1 MSKSKKITVNNENKI
16 FIKGARTHNLKNIDV
31 EIPRNKLVVV
41 TGVSGSGKS
50 SLTIDTLYAEGQRRY
65 VESLSSYARQFMN
78 RMDKPDV
85 DYIKGLSPAIAI
97 EQKTTTGTTRST
109 VGSLT
114 EIYDYL
120 RLLYAKIGKTYSPIS
135 SKEVVK
141 HDVAD
146 AIDYIKQFEENIKV
160 QILSPLKEINKNKLE
175 TLLQD
180 GIQRLLI
187 DGEVVRI
194 EDYNVDE
201 NVIPK
206 NNKKLTTHDSQLTT
220 NAYIL
225 IDRATAEKTDDNLY
239 RLADSISLAFSES
252 NGECTIDIPNKAK
265 KDFSNRFELDGM
277 QFETPSPQF
286 FNFNSPFGACDKCEG
301 FGTILGIDHDLVI
314 PNKNL
319 SVYEDAIA
327 CWRTEGM
334 SVWKKQLIKGATK
347 CDFPIHKP
355 IVDLTKEQYKTLWNG
370 NEFFEGINAFFKDIE
385 SQTYKIQYR
394 VMLSKYRGRT
404 ACDQCHGTRLRPDTE
419 YVKIAGKSIGDLLQM
434 TIKNLHAHFSKFS
447 TVEQSARHPEFN
459 SGFKKKLKQVQENQ
473 LDKHD
478 TKIASR
484 ILLEINNRLQFMV
497 DVGLEYLS
505 LNRFSNTLSGG
516 ESQRINLTRTLGSNL
531 TGSLYIL
538 DEPSVG
544 LHPHDTGRLINVLKY
559 LRDLGNTVIVVEH
572 EEEAIRAADYLI
584 DVGPYAGTLGGEI
597 VFAGNAADIIKN
609 PNSLTTKYLTGK
621 LEIEVPKQRRK
632 PINFIEIKGAKQNN
646 LKGIDVKIP
655 LNALSVITGVSGSG
669 KTTLIK
675 QILYPY
681 LKIQL
686 EGFGGKAGVF
696 KEITGYKNKIKKI
709 EFVDQNPIGRSS
721 RSNPVTYIKAYD
733 AIRDLFASQSLSK
746 IRGYQPKHFSFNVE
760 GGRCDACE
768 GEGEQL
774 VEMQFLADVHL
785 ECEVCHGKRFK
796 QEILEVTYNQKNIA
810 DVLDLTVDEAIL
822 FFKEK
827 KDVANRL
834 QPLQDVGLG
843 YVHLGQ
849 SSSTLSGGE
858 AQRVKLA
865 SFLGKGMAKESVLF
879 IFDEPT
885 TGLHFHD
892 INKLLK
898 AFNALIEIGH
908 TVVVVEHNIDVIK
921 CADWII
927 DLGPKGGE
935 EGGNLV
941 FEGTPENLIKNK
953 ESITAIYL
961 KEKLK

>member
-1 MSKSKKITVNNENKI
+1 MPKIKNITINRDSKIQ
-16 FIKGARTHNLKNIDV
+16 IKGARTHNLKNIDV
-31 EIPRNKLVVV
+31 EIPRNQLVVV

-109 VGSLT
+109 VGTLT

-120 RLLYAKIGKTYSPIS
+120 RLLYAKIGKTYSPVS
-135 SKEVVK
+135 GKLVQKHEVT
-141 HDVAD
+141 DVM
-146 AIDYIKQFEENIKV
+146 DYIKTLDADTKI
-160 QILSPLKEINKNKLE
+160 QILSPLKEITKNKLE

-180 GIQRLLI
+180 GIQRLLVN
-187 DGEVVRI
+187 GEVIRL
-194 EDYNVDE
+194 EDLDVT
-201 NVIPK
+201 
-206 NNKKLTTHDSQLTT
+206 LTQKRGKESGKSLSGDKGV
-220 NAYIL
+220 YIL
-225 IDRATAEKTDDNLY
+225 IDRVTAEPSEDNLY
-239 RLADSISLAFSES
+239 RIADSVNLAFSES
-252 NGECTIDIPNKAK
+252 DGYCVLDIPGKHKKA
-265 KDFSNRFELDGM
+265 FSNRFELDGI
-277 QFETPSPQF
+277 QFETPSSQF
-286 FNFNSPFGACDKCEG
+286 FNFNSPYGACAKCEG

-319 SVYEDAIA
+319 SVYEDAVV
-327 CWRTEGM
+327 CWKGEVM
-334 SVWKKQLIKGATK
+334 SWWKKQLIKGAPK

-355 IVDLTKEQYKTLWNG
+355 VAELTKEQYKMLWDG
-370 NEFFEGINAFFKDIE
+370 SAHFQGICDFYKDVE
-385 SQTYKIQYR
+385 LQTYKIQYR
-394 VMLSKYRGRT
+394 VMLAKYRGRT
-404 ACDQCHGTRLRPDTE
+404 ACDQCGGTRLRPDAE
-419 YVKIAGKSIGDLLQM
+419 YVKVGDKSLGDLLQM
-434 TIKNLHAHFSKFS
+434 TIKGLHEHFVQLS
-447 TVEQSARHPEFN
+447 T
-459 SGFKKKLKQVQENQ
+459 
-473 LDKHD
+473 DKHD
-478 TKIASR
+478 TQIASR

-505 LNRFSNTLSGG
+505 LSRFSNTLSGG

-544 LHPHDTGRLINVLKY
+544 LHPHDTGKLINILRY

-572 EEEAIRAADYLI
+572 EEEAIRSADYLI

-597 VFAGNAADIIKN
+597 VFAGNSADILKN
-609 PNSLTTKYLTGK
+609 PNSLTTQYLTGK
-621 LEIEVPKQRRK
+621 LQIEVPKQRRK

-686 EGFGGKAGVF
+686 EGFGGKPGLF
-696 KEITGYKNKIKKI
+696 REITGYKNKIKKI

-733 AIRDLFASQSLSK
+733 AIRDLFSVQSLSK
-746 IRGYQPKHFSFNVE
+746 IRGYQAKHFSFNVE

-768 GEGEQL
+768 GEGEQV

-785 ECEVCHGKRFK
+785 VCEVCNGKRFK
-796 QEILEVTYNQKNIA
+796 QEILEVNYNGKNIA
-810 DVLDLTVDEAIL
+810 DVLDLTVDEAIE

-827 KDVANRL
+827 KDVVNRL
-834 QPLQDVGLG
+834 KPLQDVGLG

-865 SFLGKGMAKESVLF
+865 SFLTKGGTKDPVLF

-935 EGGNLV
+935 EGGHLV
-941 FEGTPENLIKNK
+941 FEGTPENLVKNK
-953 ESITAIYL
+953 ESITGIYL
-961 KEKLK
+961 KGKLK

>member
-1 MSKSKKITVNNENKI
+1 MSKAKKITVNSDSKI

-65 VESLSSYARQFMN
+65 VESLSSYVRQFMS

-109 VGSLT
+109 VGTLT

-120 RLLYAKIGKTYSPIS
+120 RLLYAKIGKTYSPVS
-135 SKEVVK
+135 GKLVQKQEVS
-141 HDVAD
+141 DV
-146 AIDYIKQFEENIKV
+146 IDYIKTLDETAKI
-160 QILSPLKEINKNKLE
+160 QILSPLKEITKNKLE

-180 GIQRLLI
+180 GIQRLLL
-187 DGEVVRI
+187 DGEVVKI
-194 EDYNVDE
+194 EDYK
-201 NVIPK
+201 IPETLVSK
-206 NNKKLTTHDSQLTT
+206 IESDKKLTTHDSRLTT

-225 IDRATAEKTDDNLY
+225 IDRATAEQTEDNLY
-239 RLADSISLAFSES
+239 RLADSVSLAFSES
-252 NGECTIDIPNKAK
+252 DGECVIDVPGKNKK
-265 KDFSNRFELDGM
+265 TFSNKFELDGLA
-277 QFETPSPQF
+277 FEIPSPQL
-286 FNFNSPFGACDKCEG
+286 FNFNSPYGACSKCEG
-301 FGTILGIDHDLVI
+301 FGTILGIDQDLVI

-319 SVYEDAIA
+319 SVYEDAVV

-334 SVWKKQLIKGATK
+334 SIWKKDLIKGAAK

-355 IVDLTKEQYKTLWNG
+355 IIDLSKEQYKILWNG
-370 NEFFEGINAFFKDIE
+370 NEYFQGINAFFKDVE

-394 VMLSKYRGRT
+394 VMLAKYRGRT
-404 ACDQCHGTRLRPDTE
+404 ACDQCGGTRLRPDTE
-419 YVKIAGKSIGDLLQM
+419 YVKVGEKSIGDLLQM
-434 TIKNLHAHFSKFS
+434 TIKNMYEHF
-447 TVEQSARHPEFN
+447 RL
-459 SGFKKKLKQVQENQ
+459 LKI
-473 LDKHD
+473 DKHD
-478 TKIASR
+478 TQIASR

-544 LHPHDTGRLINVLKY
+544 LHPHDTGKLISILKY

-572 EEEAIRAADYLI
+572 EEEAIRSADYLI
-584 DVGPYAGTLGGEI
+584 DVGPFAGTLGGEI
-597 VFAGNAADIIKN
+597 VFAGNSADIIKN
-609 PNSLTTKYLTGK
+609 PNSLTTQYLTGK
-621 LEIEVPKQRRK
+621 LQIEVPKQRRK

-686 EGFGGKAGVF
+686 EGFGGKAGLF
-696 KEITGYKNKIKKI
+696 KEIIGYKNKIKKI

-733 AIRDLFASQSLSK
+733 AIRDLFSSQSLSK
-746 IRGYQPKHFSFNVE
+746 IRGYQAKHFSFNVE

-768 GEGEQL
+768 GEGEQV

-785 ECEVCHGKRFK
+785 VCEVCNGKRFK
-796 QEILEVTYNQKNIA
+796 QEILEVNYNGKNIA
-810 DVLDLTVDEAIL
+810 EILDLTVDEAIE
-822 FFKEK
+822 FFAEK
-827 KDVANRL
+827 KDVVSRL
-834 QPLQDVGLG
+834 KPLQDVGLG

-865 SFLGKGMAKESVLF
+865 SFLTKGVAKEQVLF

-935 EGGNLV
+935 EGGHLV
-941 FEGTPENLIKNK
+941 FEGTPENLVKNK

-961 KEKLK
+961 KEKL

>member
-1 MSKSKKITVNNENKI
+1 MPKAKKITVNSDSKI

-65 VESLSSYARQFMN
+65 VESLSSYVRQFMS

-109 VGSLT
+109 VGTLT

-120 RLLYAKIGKTYSPIS
+120 RLLYAKTGKTYSPVS
-135 SKEVVK
+135 NKMVEKKEVA
-141 HDVAD
+141 DV
-146 AIDYIKQFEENIKV
+146 IDYIKTQEENTKI
-160 QILSPLKEINKNKLE
+160 QILSPLKEITKNKLE

-180 GIQRLLI
+180 GIQRLLL
-187 DGEVVRI
+187 DGEVVKT
-194 EDYNVDE
+194 EDVE
-201 NVIPK
+201 EKSISAF
-206 NNKKLTTHDSQLTT
+206 NKKKEKF
-220 NAYIL
+220 IL
-225 IDRATAEKTDDNLY
+225 IDRATAEQTEDNLY
-239 RLADSISLAFSES
+239 RLADSVSLAFSES
-252 NGECTIDIPNKAK
+252 DGICVIDVPGKTK
-265 KDFSNRFELDGM
+265 KIFSNKFELDGIA
-277 QFETPSPQF
+277 FETPSPQF
-286 FNFNSPFGACDKCEG
+286 FNFNSPYGACDKCEG

-319 SVYEDAIA
+319 SVYEDAVV
-327 CWRTEGM
+327 CWRGEVM
-334 SVWKKQLIKGATK
+334 SAWKKQLIKGAPK

-355 IVDLTKEQYKTLWNG
+355 IADFTKEQYKTLWTG
-370 NEFFEGINAFFKDIE
+370 NQYFHGIYDFFKDVE

-394 VMLSKYRGRT
+394 VMLAKYRGRT
-404 ACDQCHGTRLRPDTE
+404 ACDQCNGTRLRPDTE
-419 YVKIAGKSIGDLLQM
+419 YVKIGDKSIGDLLQM
-434 TIKNLHAHFSKFS
+434 TIKNLYEHFAQMK
-447 TVEQSARHPEFN
+447 T
-459 SGFKKKLKQVQENQ
+459 
-473 LDKHD
+473 DKHD
-478 TKIASR
+478 TQIASR

-497 DVGLEYLS
+497 DVGLDYLS

-544 LHPHDTGRLINVLKY
+544 LHPHDTGKLINILKY

-572 EEEAIRAADYLI
+572 EEEAIRSADYLI
-584 DVGPYAGTLGGEI
+584 DVGPQAGTLGGEI
-597 VFAGNAADIIKN
+597 VFAGNADDIIKN
-609 PNSLTTKYLTGK
+609 PNSLTTQYLTGK
-621 LEIEVPKQRRK
+621 LNIEVPKIRRK
-632 PINFIEIKGAKQNN
+632 PINFIEIKGAKQHN
-646 LKGIDVKIP
+646 LKNIDVKIP

-733 AIRDLFASQSLSK
+733 AIRDLFAAQSLSK
-746 IRGYQPKHFSFNVE
+746 IRAYQSKHFSFNVE
-760 GGRCDACE
+760 GGRCDNCE
-768 GEGEQL
+768 GEGEQI

-785 ECEVCHGKRFK
+785 VCEVCNGKRFK
-796 QEILEVTYNQKNIA
+796 QEILEVNYNGKNIA
-810 DVLDLTVDEAIL
+810 DVLELTVDDAII

-827 KDVANRL
+827 KDVVNKL
-834 QPLQDVGLG
+834 KPLQDVGLG

-865 SFLGKGMAKESVLF
+865 SFLTKGVAKEQVLF

-935 EGGNLV
+935 EGGHLV

-953 ESITAIYL
+953 ESVTAIYL
-961 KEKLK
+961 KEKLR

>member
-1 MSKSKKITVNNENKI
+1 MSKAKKITVNSDNKI

-65 VESLSSYARQFMN
+65 VESLSSYVRQFMS

-109 VGSLT
+109 VGTLT

-120 RLLYAKIGKTYSPIS
+120 RLLYAKVGKTYSPVS
-135 SKEVVK
+135 GKLVQKQEVS
-141 HDVAD
+141 DV
-146 AIDYIKQFEENIKV
+146 IDYIKTLDETAKI
-160 QILSPLKEINKNKLE
+160 QILSPLKEITKNKLE

-180 GIQRLLI
+180 GIQRLLL
-187 DGEVVRI
+187 DGEVI
-194 EDYNVDE
+194 KTEDVE
-201 NVIPK
+201 EKQIAAL
-206 NNKKLTTHDSQLTT
+206 NKK
-220 NAYIL
+220 NEKFIL
-225 IDRATAEKTDDNLY
+225 IDRATAEQTEDNLY
-239 RLADSISLAFSES
+239 RLADSVSLAFSES
-252 NGECTIDIPNKAK
+252 DGECVIDVPGKTK
-265 KDFSNRFELDGM
+265 KVFSNKFELDGIA
-277 QFETPSPQF
+277 FEIPSPQF
-286 FNFNSPFGACDKCEG
+286 FNFNSPYGACSKCEG

-319 SVYEDAIA
+319 SVYEDAVV

-334 SVWKKQLIKGATK
+334 SVWKKDLIKGAPK

-355 IVDLTKEQYKTLWNG
+355 IIDLTKEQYKMLWEG
-370 NEFFEGINAFFKDIE
+370 SPYFQGINAFFKDVE

-394 VMLSKYRGRT
+394 VMLAKYRGRT
-404 ACDQCHGTRLRPDTE
+404 ACDQCGGTRLRLDTE
-419 YVKIAGKSIGDLLQM
+419 YVKVGDKSIGDLLQM
-434 TIKNLHAHFSKFS
+434 TIKNLYEHFQSLSPSPNGEGSSSK
-447 TVEQSARHPEFN
+447 TNRVR
-459 SGFKKKLKQVQENQ
+459 

-478 TKIASR
+478 TQIASR

-544 LHPHDTGRLINVLKY
+544 LHPHDTGKLINILRY

-584 DVGPYAGTLGGEI
+584 DVGPHAGTLGGEI
-597 VFAGNAADIIKN
+597 VFAGNSADIIKN
-609 PNSLTTKYLTGK
+609 PKSLTTQDLTGK
-621 LEIEVPKQRRK
+621 LQIEVPKQRRK

-686 EGFGGKAGVF
+686 EGFGGKPGLF

-733 AIRDLFASQSLSK
+733 AIRDLFSVQSLSK
-746 IRGYQPKHFSFNVE
+746 IRGYQAKHFSFNVE

-768 GEGEQL
+768 GEGEQV

-785 ECEVCHGKRFK
+785 VCEVCSGKRFK
-796 QEILEVTYNQKNIA
+796 QEILEVNYNGKNIA
-810 DVLDLTVDEAIL
+810 DILDLTVDKAIE
-822 FFKEK
+822 FFTEK
-827 KDVANRL
+827 KDVVNKL
-834 QPLQDVGLG
+834 KPLQDVGLG

-865 SFLGKGMAKESVLF
+865 SFLTKGVAKEQVLF

-908 TVVVVEHNIDVIK
+908 TVLVVEHNIDVIK

-935 EGGNLV
+935 EGGHLV
-941 FEGTPENLIKNK
+941 FEGTPENLVKNK

>member
-1 MSKSKKITVNNENKI
+1 MQTSKSLKKNNTEADKKI

-31 EIPRNKLVVV
+31 EIPRNKLVVI

-65 VESLSSYARQFMN
+65 VESLSSYARQFLN

-109 VGSLT
+109 VGTLT

-120 RLLYAKIGKTYSPIS
+120 RLMYAKIGKTYSPIS
-135 SKEVVK
+135 NKVVQK
-141 HDVAD
+141 QDVAD
-146 AIDYIKQFEENIKV
+146 VIDHIKKLEENTKI
-160 QILSPLKEINKNKLE
+160 QILSPLKELTKNKLD

-187 DGEVVRI
+187 NDEVVKTEEI
-194 EDYNVDE
+194 EEKDIVSLS
-201 NVIPK
+201 
-206 NNKKLTTHDSQLTT
+206 KKKEKF
-220 NAYIL
+220 IL
-225 IDRATAEKTDDNLY
+225 IDRATAEQSEDNLY

-252 NGECTIDIPNKAK
+252 DGYCTIDIPGKEK
-265 KDFSNRFELDGM
+265 KTFSNRFELDGL
-277 QFETPSPQF
+277 QFEIPSPQF
-286 FNFNSPFGACDKCEG
+286 FNFNSPYGACSKCQG

-319 SVYEDAIA
+319 SIYEDAVA
-327 CWRTEGM
+327 SWKGEKM
-334 SVWKKQLIKGATK
+334 SWWKKQLIKGAPA
-347 CDFPIHKP
+347 CNFPIHKP
-355 IVDLTKEQYKTLWNG
+355 IIDLTPAQYKTLWDG
-370 NEFFEGINAFFKDIE
+370 NEHFLGIKAFFKDVE

-394 VMLSKYRGRT
+394 VMLAKYRGRT
-404 ACDQCHGTRLRPDTE
+404 ACDQCNGTRLRPDAD
-419 YVKIAGKSIGDLLQM
+419 YVKVANKSIGELLQM
-434 TIKNLHAHFSKFS
+434 TVKNLFEHFQKYK
-447 TVEQSARHPEFN
+447 PD
-459 SGFKKKLKQVQENQ
+459 KQDQQ
-473 LDKHD
+473 
-478 TKIASR
+478 IASR
-484 ILLEINNRLQFMV
+484 ILLEVNNRLQFMV

-505 LNRFSNTLSGG
+505 LQRFSNTLSGG

-584 DVGPYAGTLGGEI
+584 DVGPFAGTLGGEI
-597 VFAGNAADIIKN
+597 VFAGNAKDIIKN
-609 PNSLTTKYLTGK
+609 PKSLTTQYLTGK
-621 LEIEVPKQRRK
+621 MEIAVPVMRRK

-646 LKGIDVKIP
+646 LKDIDIRIP
-655 LNALSVITGVSGSG
+655 LNALTVITGVSGSG

-686 EGFGGKAGVF
+686 EGFGGKPGLF
-696 KEITGYKNKIKKI
+696 REISGYKNKIKKI

-733 AIRDLFASQSLSK
+733 AIRDLFANQSLSK
-746 IRGYQPKHFSFNVE
+746 IRGYQSKHFSFNVE

-768 GEGEQL
+768 GEGEQV

-785 ECEVCHGKRFK
+785 VCEVCNGKRFK

-810 DVLDLTVDEAIL
+810 EILDMTVDEAID
-822 FFKEK
+822 FFADKKEVVNK
-827 KDVANRL
+827 IK
-834 QPLQDVGLG
+834 PLQDVGLG

-865 SFLGKGMAKESVLF
+865 SFLTKGIAKEPVLF

-908 TVVVVEHNIDVIK
+908 SVLVVEHNIDVIK
-921 CADWII
+921 CADWVI

-935 EGGNLV
+935 DGGQLV
-941 FEGTPENLIKNK
+941 FEGTPENLVKNK
-953 ESITAIYL
+953 DSITAKYL

>member
-1 MSKSKKITVNNENKI
+1 MPKAKKITVNSDSKI

-65 VESLSSYARQFMN
+65 VESLSSYVRQFMS

-109 VGSLT
+109 VGTLT

-120 RLLYAKIGKTYSPIS
+120 RLLYAKTGKTYSPVS
-135 SKEVVK
+135 NKMVQKQE
-141 HDVAD
+141 VAD
-146 AIDYIKQFEENIKV
+146 VIDYIKTQEENSKI
-160 QILSPLKEINKNKLE
+160 QILSPLKEITKNKLE

-180 GIQRLLI
+180 GIQRLLL
-187 DGEVVRI
+187 DGEVVKT
-194 EDYNVDE
+194 EDVE
-201 NVIPK
+201 EKSISAF
-206 NNKKLTTHDSQLTT
+206 NKKKEKF
-220 NAYIL
+220 IL
-225 IDRATAEKTDDNLY
+225 IDRATAEQTEDNLY
-239 RLADSISLAFSES
+239 RLADSVSLAFSES
-252 NGECTIDIPNKAK
+252 DGICVIDVPGKTK
-265 KDFSNRFELDGM
+265 KIFSNKFELDGIA
-277 QFETPSPQF
+277 FETPSPQF
-286 FNFNSPFGACDKCEG
+286 FNFNSPYGACDKCEG

-319 SVYEDAIA
+319 SVYEDAVV
-327 CWRTEGM
+327 CWRGEVM
-334 SVWKKQLIKGATK
+334 SAWKKQLIKGAPK

-355 IVDLTKEQYKTLWNG
+355 IADFTKEQYKTLWTG
-370 NEFFEGINAFFKDIE
+370 NQYFHGIHDFFKDVE

-394 VMLSKYRGRT
+394 VMLAKYRGRT
-404 ACDQCHGTRLRPDTE
+404 ACDQCNGTRLRPDTE
-419 YVKIAGKSIGDLLQM
+419 YVKIGDKSIGDLLQM
-434 TIKNLHAHFSKFS
+434 TIKNLHEHFA
-447 TVEQSARHPEFN
+447 Q
-459 SGFKKKLKQVQENQ
+459 LKT
-473 LDKHD
+473 DKHD
-478 TKIASR
+478 TQIASR

-497 DVGLEYLS
+497 DVGLDYLS

-544 LHPHDTGRLINVLKY
+544 LHPHDTGKLINILKY

-572 EEEAIRAADYLI
+572 EEEAIRSADYLI
-584 DVGPYAGTLGGEI
+584 DVGPQAGTLGGEI
-597 VFAGNAADIIKN
+597 VFAGNADDIIKN
-609 PNSLTTKYLTGK
+609 PNSLTTQYLTGK
-621 LEIEVPKQRRK
+621 LNIEVPKIRRK
-632 PINFIEIKGAKQNN
+632 PINFIEIKGAKQHN
-646 LKGIDVKIP
+646 LKNIDVKIP

-733 AIRDLFASQSLSK
+733 AIRDLFAAQSLSK
-746 IRGYQPKHFSFNVE
+746 IRAYQSKHFSFNVE
-760 GGRCDACE
+760 GGRCDNCE
-768 GEGEQL
+768 GEGEQI

-785 ECEVCHGKRFK
+785 VCEVCNGKRFK
-796 QEILEVTYNQKNIA
+796 QEILEVNYNGKNIA
-810 DVLDLTVDEAIL
+810 DVLELTVDDAIE

-827 KDVANRL
+827 KDVVNKL
-834 QPLQDVGLG
+834 KPLQDVGLG

-865 SFLGKGMAKESVLF
+865 SFLTKGVAKEQVLF

-935 EGGNLV
+935 EGGHLV
-941 FEGTPENLIKNK
+941 FEGTPEILIKNK
-953 ESITAIYL
+953 ESVTAKYL
-961 KEKLK
+961 KEKLR